1 MRFLSILLV
10 ALGVQSAS
18 AADGYPDALAELLVE
33 LSDRAERPFDAD
45 QGARLWVRE
54 TIPDRTC
61 MSCHSEALDKRGRHI
76 KTGKVIEPM
85 ARTVNP
91 ERLTDV
97 KKMKKWLLRNCKW
110 TFDRECTAT
119 EQGDVLVWLAKF

>member
-1 MRFLSILLV
+1 MRALLV
-10 ALGVQSAS
+10 LIVAIGTQSA
-18 AADGYPDALAELLVE
+18 APTDAYPEALTTPLAELR
-33 LSDRAERPFDAD
+33 DAAERPFDAEA
-45 QGARLWVRE
+45 GARLWAQE
-54 TIPDRTC
+54 TIADRTC
-61 MSCHSEALDKRGRHI
+61 MSCHTDAHDARGRHI

-110 TFDRECTAT
+110 TFDRECTPG
-119 EQGDVLVWLAKF
+119 EQGDVLVWLAEF